1 MSDRRDFLKTS
12 LLGAAAVAASTNLSL
27 EAEAQAHTV
36 PAFHLEEVT
45 LAELRAGLDS
55 GKYTSK
61 QLVELY
67 SERIAAI
74 DKRGP
79 HINAVIEMNP
89 DAMALAEKADAERKA
104 GKRGLLHGIPVLIKD
119 NIATT
124 DRMATS
130 AGSLALADS
139 HAPKDSF
146 VAAQLRAA
154 GAIILGKTNL
164 SEWAN
169 FRSTHSTSGWSGRG
183 GLTHCPYAL
192 DRNPSGSSSGSAVA
206 VSANECAVAVGTET
220 DGSIVSPACSNGLVG
235 IKPTV
240 GLVGR
245 TGIVP
250 ISHSQDTAGPL
261 ARTVA
266 DAVALLTVLAGID
279 SNDEAAKSAQGKV
292 VDYMRSLNPNGLKG
306 ARLGVVRKYAGFS
319 IPVDKLFA
327 DALDAMKKSGA
338 EIIDPVE
345 IPGIDKFGESELL
358 VLQFEFKND
367 LNAYFNWLGP
377 NAPVRSLADVIDFDN
392 KHAAQEMPYFGQ
404 EQLIACQEKGGLN
417 DPEYLKALDNCRKLS
432 RAEGIDAVMEKH
444 KLDALISPTGTPA
457 WMTDLVNGDP
467 NVPSASSLAAVAGY
481 PHVTLPMGY
490 VFGLPVGI
498 SFFGR
503 AWSEAK
509 LIQYAY
515 AYEQLTKF
523 RKPPQ
528 FLATAKT
535 GI

>member
-12 LLGAAAVAASTNLSL
+12 LIGAAAVAVSSKL
-27 EAEAQAHTV
+27 EGQTQPSV
-36 PAFHLEEVT
+36 PKFDLEEAT

-55 GKYTSK
+55 GRFTSQ
-61 QLVELY
+61 QLVQMY
-67 SERIAAI
+67 SERIGAI

-79 HINAVIEMNP
+79 HVNAVIEMNP
-89 DAMALAEKADAERKA
+89 DAMALAKKADDERKA
-104 GKRGLLHGIPVLIKD
+104 GKRGIMHGIPVLIKD
-119 NIATT
+119 NIATA
-124 DRMATS
+124 DKMATS

-183 GLTHCPYAL
+183 GLTRNPYAL

-206 VSANECAVAVGTET
+206 VSANECPVAVGSET
-220 DGSIVSPACSNGLVG
+220 DGSIVSPACSNGVVG

-245 TGIVP
+245 TGIIP
-250 ISHSQDTAGPL
+250 ISHTQDTAGPL

-266 DAVALLTVLAGID
+266 DASALLTVLAGID
-279 SNDEAAKSAQGKV
+279 PADEAAKEAQGKI
-292 VDYMRSLNPNGLKG
+292 VDYMRALNPNGLKG
-306 ARLGVVRKYAGFS
+306 ARLGVLRKYAGFS
-319 IPVDKLFA
+319 IPVDKLFSE
-327 DALDAMKKSGA
+327 ALDVMKKAGA

-345 IPGIDKFGESELL
+345 VPGLEKFGDSELI
-358 VLQFEFKND
+358 VLKYEFKND

-377 NAPVRSLADVIDFDN
+377 NSPVRSLADVIDFDN
-392 KHAAQEMPYFGQ
+392 KHQPQEMPYFGQ
-404 EQLIACQEKGGLN
+404 ELLIQSQEKGGLN
-417 DPEYLKALDNCRKLS
+417 DPEYLKALETCRKLT
-432 RAEGIDAVMEKH
+432 RAEGIDAVMDKH
-444 KLDALISPTGTPA
+444 KLDAIICPTGTPA
-457 WMTDLVNGDP
+457 WMTDLVNGDAG
-467 NVPSASSLAAVAGY
+467 VPSASSLAAVAGY
-481 PHVTLPMGY
+481 PHITLPMGS

-503 AWSEAK
+503 AWTEAK

-515 AYEQLTKF
+515 AFEQLTKF

-528 FLATAKT
+528 FLPTAKT
-535 GI
+535 GLSD